1 MTQNINT
8 EYQKNIK
15 LVSLREQRTGEYILT
30 QLIEQA
36 FNIFCNKF
44 SNGGITANNEFGFQF
59 EFGSILKILGQLYEF
74 KTEDQFHLS
83 FESNHIIKISE
94 NKKKKARIDL
104 FIEYIFNGKLT
115 RVAIEIKFFK
125 KSNHREPNNRYDVFK
140 DLIKLETYKES
151 GIEMCYFLLV
161 TDHEHYVSQETY
173 SADTSDFDFRDGK
186 KYTAN
191 TVLEY
196 KTAIPY
202 GESLVLKQ
210 DYNFNWKRNEKFYFL
225 LLPI

>member
-1 MTQNINT
+1 MTQNSNV
-8 EYQKNIK
+8 EYKQNLE
-15 LVSLREQRTGEYILT
+15 LVSLREQRTGAYILT
-30 QLIEQA
+30 QLIDQS

-59 EFGSILKILGQLYEF
+59 EFGNILKTLGQLYEF

-83 FESNHIIKISE
+83 FESNHTIKIGE
-94 NKKKKARIDL
+94 KKRKKRIDL

-125 KSNHREPNNRYDVFK
+125 KSNRREPNNRYDVFK

-161 TDHEHYVSQETY
+161 TDHQHYVSQEIY
-173 SADTSDFDFRDGK
+173 SADTADFDFRHGK
-186 KYTAN
+186 KYNAN
-191 TVLEY
+191 TVLQY
-196 KTAIPY
+196 KTTKPY
-202 GESLVLKQ
+202 GVDLVLKQ
-210 DYNFNWKRNEKFYFL
+210 DYNFNWRSNEKFYFL
-225 LLPI
+225 LLPV